1 MDSRLAHSFC
11 SALCLLCRAEQSSL
25 LLART
30 FCVSISTSLL
40 FRETIGVQYLPGI
53 FQPMQGEISKLLS
66 FLEQNSILV
75 GVTAVV
81 AIGSLYF
88 LAGSTTTGI
97 HMQ

>member
-1 MDSRLAHSFC
+1 
-11 SALCLLCRAEQSSL
+11 
-25 LLART
+25 
-30 FCVSISTSLL
+30 
-40 FRETIGVQYLPGI
+40 
-53 FQPMQGEISKLLS
+53 MQGEISKLLS